1 MTSPSHIPSDY
12 NSDIKHVTAFD
23 SNQMS
28 KQTGISMTKK
38 IEEDSLKS
46 VSSKPIIKLEE
57 IISKSIVEQE
67 TE

>member
-1 MTSPSHIPSDY
+1 
-12 NSDIKHVTAFD
+12 
-23 SNQMS
+23 MS
-28 KQTGISMTKK
+28 KQTGISMPKK

-67 TE
+67 TEKDI